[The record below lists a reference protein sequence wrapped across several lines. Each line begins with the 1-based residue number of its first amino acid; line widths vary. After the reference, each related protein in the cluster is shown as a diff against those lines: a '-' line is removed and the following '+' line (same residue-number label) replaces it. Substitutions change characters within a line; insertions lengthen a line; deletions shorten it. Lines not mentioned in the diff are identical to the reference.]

1 MIAPKKIIL
10 TVTEVAK
17 LLGGTSPTTTI
28 TTSPHMW
35 PDNSD
40 LHNHWRPI
48 RKLETLSR
56 TKPKKRP
63 LPINATHLQRG
74 IDMESYIIDKYLSK
88 DYKLAYEIFPENVTK
103 FLCRIND
110 TNIYISGRADH
121 IIKDEFD
128 ISTILEVK
136 CRSRRPSYRTRRQT
150 KIQAIAYLWLYELD
164 EVRIV
169 EYYMNANAHID
180 DKKAHFLDKIEER
193 SEFACF
199 ERKYKERLIKILEP
213 LTIE

>member
-1 MIAPKKIIL
+1 MITPKKIIL

-17 LLGGTSPTTTI
+17 LLAGTSPTATI

-48 RKLETLSR
+48 RKFETKSR
-56 TKPKKRP
+56 TKPRKRP
-63 LPINATHLQRG
+63 LPKNASHIQRG
-74 IDMESYIIDKYLSK
+74 INMESYVIDKYLSK
-88 DYKLAYEIFPENVTK
+88 DYKLSHEIFPENVTK

-110 TNIYISGRADH
+110 TDIYISGRADH

-128 ISTILEVK
+128 IRTILEVK
-136 CRSRRPSYRTRRQT
+136 CRSKRPSYQTRRQT

-164 EVRIV
+164 EVRII
-169 EYYMNANAHID
+169 EYYVTNAHID
-180 DKKAHFLDKIEER
+180 VANAHFLDKIEER

-213 LTIE
+213 LTKN